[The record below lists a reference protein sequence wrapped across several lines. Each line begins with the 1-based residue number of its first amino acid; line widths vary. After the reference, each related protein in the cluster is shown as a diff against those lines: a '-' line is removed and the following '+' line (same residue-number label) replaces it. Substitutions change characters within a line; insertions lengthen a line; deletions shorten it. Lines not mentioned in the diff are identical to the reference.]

1 MLQNKIY
8 YNFITEIFKIFFLI
22 LFTLSMIALT
32 VRSVSFLDLIVENGY
47 PVAVYFKYSLL
58 NIFGI
63 LPKFI
68 PLSFFLAMVI
78 FIVKHLQDSEFII
91 LWTSGVKKNRIVNL
105 FLIISFMTFIIYF
118 LIANFIT
125 PYALNKSRQLLSNDN
140 FGSILPTV
148 KPQQFSDTFSGFTLF
163 VEKKLNNELQNIFLH
178 DSSGSLNNLSSNISD
193 TNETTIIAENG
204 IVDKNNMLLFNGQII
219 SNKNNSKNEI
229 IKFEKLNISLA
240 NLNTTTIKKPKI
252 QETMSLELL
261 SCYLKIIDDLRYCNE
276 NFKKEIL
283 PTLTRRMVMPFYI
296 PVITLIC
303 SLLLIKTNKK
313 IFSKKSIFFYCF
325 VLLVMTEIF
334 VRYTGLNKLILFTFI
349 AGPIVLML
357 SIYTFLNLKFLNEAK
372 IK

>member
-1 MLQNKIY
+1 
-8 YNFITEIFKIFFLI
+8 
-22 LFTLSMIALT
+22 MIALT

-47 PVAVYFKYSLL
+47 PVTVYFKYSLL

-63 LPKFI
+63 IPKFI

-78 FIVKHLQDSEFII
+78 FIVKHLQDSEFLI
-91 LWTSGVKKNRIVNL
+91 LWTSGVKKNQIVNL
-105 FLIISFMTFIIYF
+105 LLVVSSIALIFYF

-193 TNETTIIAENG
+193 TAETTIIAENG
-204 IVDKNNMLLFNGQII
+204 LVENSMLLFNGQII
-219 SNKNNSKNEI
+219 SNKKNSKNEI

-252 QETMSLELL
+252 QETMSLKLL
-261 SCYLKIIDDLRYCNE
+261 GCYLKVNNDLAYCNE

-283 PTLTRRMVMPFYI
+283 PTLTRRIVLPFYI

-313 IFSKKSIFFYCF
+313 IFNTKSIFFYCF
-325 VLLVMTEIF
+325 SLLVLTEIF
-334 VRYTGLNKLILFTFI
+334 VRYTGLNNIILFSFISGPLILLF
-349 AGPIVLML
+349 L
-357 SIYTFLNLKFLNEAK
+357 IYTFLNLKFLNEAK